1 MSIFSSLY
9 FIHIL
14 QHNITAVLA
23 TTYLKFFKT
32 IFEIF
37 IYRSHDAIQ
46 GEAIVL
52 SRIKVNCKTLNVPFP
67 ILTIRLI
74 DKLLI
79 KLINS
84 VSVNQFAF
92 GRVFLA
98 RICNQTSILGQ
109 KMLQEK
115 IEIMLIGNKITEVCL
130 MFFQSV
136 MRVQYE
142 ENWLMS
148 NNTL

>member
-14 QHNITAVLA
+14 EHNIIAVLA

-46 GEAIVL
+46 GEAIVF

-79 KLINS
+79 N
-84 VSVNQFAF
+84 F
-92 GRVFLA
+92 FLA
-98 RICNQTSILGQ
+98 RICNQTSILG
-109 KMLQEK
+109 
-115 IEIMLIGNKITEVCL
+115 
-130 MFFQSV
+130 
-136 MRVQYE
+136 
-142 ENWLMS
+142 
-148 NNTL
+148 

>member
-14 QHNITAVLA
+14 EHNITAVLA

-37 IYRSHDAIQ
+37 IYKSHDAIQ
-46 GEAIVL
+46 GEVIVF
-52 SRIKVNCKTLNVPFP
+52 SRIEVNCKTLNVPFP
-67 ILTIRLI
+67 IVTIRLN

-84 VSVNQFAF
+84 VSVN
-92 GRVFLA
+92 
-98 RICNQTSILGQ
+98 
-109 KMLQEK
+109 
-115 IEIMLIGNKITEVCL
+115 
-130 MFFQSV
+130 
-136 MRVQYE
+136 
-142 ENWLMS
+142 
-148 NNTL
+148 

>member
-9 FIHIL
+9 FIHFL
-14 QHNITAVLA
+14 EHNITAVLA
-23 TTYLKFFKT
+23 TTHFKFFKT

-46 GEAIVL
+46 GEAIVF

-67 ILTIRLI
+67 IVTIRLN

-84 VSVNQFAF
+84 VSVN
-92 GRVFLA
+92 
-98 RICNQTSILGQ
+98 
-109 KMLQEK
+109 
-115 IEIMLIGNKITEVCL
+115 
-130 MFFQSV
+130 
-136 MRVQYE
+136 
-142 ENWLMS
+142 
-148 NNTL
+148 

>member
-9 FIHIL
+9 FIHL
-14 QHNITAVLA
+14 LEHNITAVLA

-46 GEAIVL
+46 SEAIVF
-52 SRIKVNCKTLNVPFP
+52 SWIKVNCKTLIVPFP
-67 ILTIRLI
+67 ILTIRLT

-115 IEIMLIGNKITEVCL
+115 IGIMLIGNKTTEVCC
-130 MFFQSV
+130 MFFQSL
-136 MRVQYE
+136 MRVQHE
-142 ENWLMS
+142 ENWLMPNS
-148 NNTL
+148 IL